1 MTDVSEFP
9 YGDRKGVSTI
19 ETNLLREIR
28 ELKNQK
34 AKLETDLRIANQ
46 IIDRLRDVTKNV

>member
-1 MTDVSEFP
+1 MTINFP

-46 IIDRLRDVTKNV
+46 IIDRLRNVN

>member
-9 YGDRKGVSTI
+9 YGDRKGISTI

-28 ELKNQK
+28 ELKFEITRLQSTIKYQERQINELK
-34 AKLETDLRIANQ
+34 AIKL
-46 IIDRLRDVTKNV
+46 

>member
-1 MTDVSEFP
+1 MNLD
-9 YGDRKGVSTI
+9 DRKGVSTI

-46 IIDRLRDVTKNV
+46 IIDDLTRSERK